1 MGRPDAE
8 LSILVVDDDGIAEI
22 NRQYLGRTGP
32 TNVISF
38 PMNEGG
44 FDDLNPDMLGDV
56 VISVDT
62 AEREASD
69 AGIEITERF
78 DDLLI
83 HGILHLLGYDHVTG
97 EEDEKKMAEKSAW
110 LKDCLAMKKDPKHD
124 RISS

>member
-8 LSILVVDDDGIAEI
+8 LSILVVGNDEIAEM
-22 NRQYLGRTGP
+22 NQLYLGRTGP

-44 FDDLNPDMLGDV
+44 FDDLNPELLGDV

-62 AEREASD
+62 AEIEARD
-69 AGIEITERF
+69 AGIGIIERF
-78 DDLLI
+78 NDLLI
-83 HGILHLLGYDHVTG
+83 HGILHLLGYDHETG
-97 EEDEKKMAEKSAW
+97 EADEKKMAEKSEW
-110 LKDCLAMKKDPKHD
+110 LKNRLSDKETGND